1 MFYIFLIIGD
11 LLFIL
16 LKKFDIGLYSCEV
29 VNEYGM
35 DMVSIKVF
43 IKGMI

>member
-1 MFYIFLIIGD
+1 MFYIFLIIGN

-35 DMVSIKVF
+35 DMVSIKVV
-43 IKGMI
+43 IKGII